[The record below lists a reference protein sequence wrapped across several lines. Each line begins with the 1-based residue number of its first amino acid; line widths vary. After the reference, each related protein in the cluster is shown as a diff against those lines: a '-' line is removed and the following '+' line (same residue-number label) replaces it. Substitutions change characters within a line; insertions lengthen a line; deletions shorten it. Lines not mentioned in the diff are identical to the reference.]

1 MRGQPRA
8 RGALLVLP
16 VGDALQEPFWPE
28 GLGVNRG
35 CHNALDAAW
44 VANKWGLGSTSE
56 EAQRQLLQERQ
67 YLYQEFSLQM
77 HGKNRKM
84 LKGYRQ
90 DNTKIDSSHAHKEYS
105 ADPSSRYNNYH
116 DRAQVDWARGARLG
130 PTKGHPN
137 LAAVANLKGRR
148 LTGGV

>member
-1 MRGQPRA
+1 MDGGLPPLGGRLRLLGAKVHEVRGRGSDARAGQPRA

-44 VANKWGLGSTSE
+44 VANKWGLGGASE

-67 YLYQEFSLQM
+67 YIYQEFSLQM

-90 DNTKIDSSHAHKEYS
+90 DNTK
-105 ADPSSRYNNYH
+105 
-116 DRAQVDWARGARLG
+116 ARL
-130 PTKGHPN
+130 
-137 LAAVANLKGRR
+137 VALPRGCDPPSPCYPH
-148 LTGGV
+148 LIPHHH

>member
-1 MRGQPRA
+1 MTRVRGQPRA

-44 VANKWGLGSTSE
+44 VANKWGPCSTSE

-84 LKGYRQ
+84 LKGYR
-90 DNTKIDSSHAHKEYS
+90 H
-105 ADPSSRYNNYH
+105 
-116 DRAQVDWARGARLG
+116 
-130 PTKGHPN
+130 
-137 LAAVANLKGRR
+137 
-148 LTGGV
+148 

>member
-1 MRGQPRA
+1 M
-8 RGALLVLP
+8 ALTLNP
-16 VGDALQEPFWPE
+16 DADP
-28 GLGVNRG
+28 
-35 CHNALDAAW
+35 
-44 VANKWGLGSTSE
+44 K
-56 EAQRQLLQERQ
+56 QERQ

-116 DRAQVDWARGARLG
+116 DRAQVDWARGALCLPYISPISPLYLAQVDWARGARLG
-130 PTKGHPN
+130 ATKGHPN